1 MKIFA
6 LAALA
11 LAVSASASLAEPRQ
25 PAQQAPAANRQIV
38 IARRAPVGIGRDG
51 QDANQ
56 HCPTDATSVEY
67 RDCVNASTRDPNA
80 KVRLG

>member
-1 MKIFA
+1 MKLA

-11 LAVSASASLAEPRQ
+11 LALCASASLAEPRR
-25 PAQQAPAANRQIV
+25 PAPSRGAPASV
-38 IARRAPVGIGRDG
+38 TARAAVAMGRDG
-51 QDANQ
+51 QDARLRCSTENRNI
-56 HCPTDATSVEY
+56 EY